1 MNLYR
6 KLYRKLMD
14 EVPADGTPA
23 AAAAPIEP
31 AAPEVPPVDGAAPT
45 EPAAPVEK
53 IIPEAYELTPPA
65 NVVMDDEITELF
77 TTTSKELNLSQEE
90 ATKMAEVGFK
100 ILEKQQL
107 AAVAE
112 VAKWKQQVETDPVLG
127 GANLDA
133 NQAVAEA
140 GVDAIASPELKQ
152 LLIETG
158 MSNHPEVFK
167 AFHKLGLMI
176 KDDSFVSGGSRSATT
191 ETTRAQRM
199 FGGTTKT

>member
-6 KLYRKLMD
+6 KLFRKLMD
-14 EVPADGTPA
+14 EVPADGDPA
-23 AAAAPIEP
+23 VAAAPVDP
-31 AAPEVPPVDGAAPT
+31 AAPVTPPVDGSAPT
-45 EPAAPVEK
+45 EPAEPVEK
-53 IIPEAYELTPPA
+53 IVPDSYVLEAPV

-77 TTTSKELNLSQEE
+77 TTTSKELKLSQEE

-100 ILEKQQL
+100 ILEKQHD
-107 AAVAE
+107 AAIAE
-112 VAKWKQQVETDPVLG
+112 VAKWKQTVETDPVLG
-127 GANLDA
+127 GANLVASQD
-133 NQAVAEA
+133 VAEA

-167 AFHKLGLMI
+167 AFHKLGMMI

-199 FGGTTKT
+199 FGGTSKT